1 MVSPLIPVFLL
12 HTPSNLL
19 VNSTG
24 PAFTLY
30 LEFTISNIV
39 LLCCKMGSQG
49 VDSDGDLHARKD
61 KLTYVPKKEEP
72 EIFDEHHQPLS

>member
-1 MVSPLIPVFLL
+1 MIPVFLL

-30 LEFTISNIV
+30 LELTISTQFYYV
-39 LLCCKMGSQG
+39 ARWVPRG

-61 KLTYVPKKEEP
+61 KLIYVPKGEEP
-72 EIFDEHHQPLS
+72 EIFDKHHQLLS

>member
-1 MVSPLIPVFLL
+1 
-12 HTPSNLL
+12 
-19 VNSTG
+19 
-24 PAFTLY
+24 
-30 LEFTISNIV
+30 
-39 LLCCKMGSQG
+39 MGSQG